1 MLPSRAPS
9 DTFPYEKLP
18 NSRPFDAGVAS
29 GTYVYVQDPNGTVW
43 IAENGI
49 HLHPR
54 ILGGGRSVAVAGELV
69 VKNGVVIEVDNVSGT
84 FQFGPETLSQVID
97 ALLRQGASV
106 AADAARPFRW
116 ES

>member
-1 MLPSRAPS
+1 MLPIRAPS

-18 NSRPFDAGVAS
+18 NSRLCDAFVHDGS
-29 GTYVYVQDPNGTVW
+29 YVYVQDPSGGVW

-54 ILGGGRSVAVAGELV
+54 ILGGGQSAAAAGELL
-69 VKNGVVIEVDNVSGT
+69 VKNGNIIEVDNVSGT
-84 FQFGPETLSQVID
+84 FQFGPETLPQVID
-97 ALLRQGASV
+97 ALQRQGARV